1 MPTYDYRCLDCRKRS
16 AVWQSYADYGRT
28 PVTCPHCGSSNVKR
42 LISRVRVLRSED
54 SRLDSLADPS
64 GWGDIDENDPRSMAR
79 AMRRMGDEMGED
91 LPQEFDEV
99 VDRMEAGEDPESIE
113 KDLPDLG
120 GDSGDDGGDDD
131 FDF

>member
-1 MPTYDYRCLDCRKRS
+1 MPIYDYRCLDCRKRASLYLSYTEYGTS
-16 AVWQSYADYGRT
+16 AV
-28 PVTCPHCGSSNVKR
+28 VCPHCGSANLKR
-42 LISRVRVLRSED
+42 LINRVRVMRSED
-54 SRLDSLADPS
+54 SRLDSMADPEA
-64 GWGDIDENDPRSMAR
+64 WGDIDENDPRSVAR

-91 LPQEFDEV
+91 LPEEFDEV

-120 GDSGDDGGDDD
+120 GASDDDGGDDD

>member
-1 MPTYDYRCLDCRKRS
+1 MPIYDYRCLDCRKRASLYLSYNEYGTS
-16 AVWQSYADYGRT
+16 AV
-28 PVTCPHCGSSNVKR
+28 VCPHCGSSHLKR
-42 LISRVRVLRSED
+42 LINRVRVMRSED
-54 SRLDSLADPS
+54 SRLDSIADS
-64 GWGDIDENDPRSMAR
+64 DEWGDIDENDPRSVAR

-120 GDSGDDGGDDD
+120 GDSGDDGGDD

>member
-1 MPTYDYRCLDCRKRS
+1 MPTYDYRCLDCRKRLS
-16 AVWQSYADYGRT
+16 LVQSYREYGNT
-28 PVTCPHCGSSNVKR
+28 SVACPHCGSANVKR

-54 SRLDSLADPS
+54 SRLDSLADPDD
-64 GWGDIDENDPRSMAR
+64 WGDVDENDPRSIAR
-79 AMRRMGDEMGED
+79 AMRRMGDEMGEE
-91 LPQEFDEV
+91 LPDEFDEV
-99 VDRMEAGEDPESIE
+99 VDRLESGEDPESIE

>member
-28 PVTCPHCGSSNVKR
+28 PVACPHCASTNLKR

-54 SRLDSLADPS
+54 AHLDSLADPS
-64 GWGDIDENDPRSMAR
+64 GWGDVDENDPRSMAR

-91 LPQEFDEV
+91 LPEEFDEV
-99 VDRMEAGEDPESIE
+99 VDRLESGEDPEAIE
-113 KDLPDLG
+113 KSMPDLG
-120 GDSGDDGGDDD
+120 SAPGGDD
-131 FDF
+131 FDLE